1 MKTRILCLSREM
13 TWIHWIL
20 DKLLKLVLIVFLN
33 EFIDDSSDDNSDV
46 QITLPSK
53 KIVFTFSPEEW
64 KIIVPEETRY
74 KSNDKKRST
83 LSSRTYYILPKKEWT
98 PLLAEHF
105 WEHTQLPCCLSFR
118 RAKVHPYGNFYIK
131 VVGKCTICDSNFEGI
146 VHERP
151 STAARYS

>member
-1 MKTRILCLSREM
+1 M

-64 KIIVPEETRY
+64 KIIAPEETRY

-131 VVGKCTICDSNFEGI
+131 VVGKCTICDSHFEGI